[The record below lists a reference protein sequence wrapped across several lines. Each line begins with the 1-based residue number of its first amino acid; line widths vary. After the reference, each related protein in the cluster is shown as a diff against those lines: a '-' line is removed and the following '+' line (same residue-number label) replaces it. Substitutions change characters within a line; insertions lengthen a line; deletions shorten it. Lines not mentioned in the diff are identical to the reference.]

1 MDEIVEHKAV
11 PDSPVLSVYL
21 DVDQT
26 RTTNLKRHFEAP
38 LKDML
43 RSIEAQLDEKQ
54 RKSFGADARR
64 VNQFVSDFEP
74 HGKGL
79 IIFCDDSENFFRA
92 REINVAVQ
100 NNAHWSETP
109 YVLPLFEILDEY
121 ERYGVV
127 LVDRTHARVF
137 TVFVGEIEFHRD
149 VLSPDAVRH
158 IKTTGTD
165 HIRSQKTIQ
174 DKSDTH
180 LRWHLKLVAE
190 LLDRVVDYFG
200 FDRLVLGGPVE
211 ASSELFNLLSK
222 RVRTRVVRRI
232 ALPVEAS
239 ERDILEATL
248 KIEQEVE
255 RENEER
261 IVDELIGGDGHRHVT
276 LGLENTLLALAE
288 GRLWRLVFARGLA
301 PRGGQ
306 CTKCGMLFARP
317 DGSCDYCD
325 GAIEP
330 VDDLIER
337 IVERVVGAEGKVE
350 GVAGNAAER
359 LKQAGGIGA
368 ILRF

>member
-1 MDEIVEHKAV
+1 
-11 PDSPVLSVYL
+11 
-21 DVDQT
+21 
-26 RTTNLKRHFEAP
+26 
-38 LKDML
+38 
-43 RSIEAQLDEKQ
+43 
-54 RKSFGADARR
+54 
-64 VNQFVSDFEP
+64 
-74 HGKGL
+74 
-79 IIFCDDSENFFRA
+79 
-92 REINVAVQ
+92 
-100 NNAHWSETP
+100 
-109 YVLPLFEILDEY
+109 
-121 ERYGVV
+121 
-127 LVDRTHARVF
+127 
-137 TVFVGEIEFHRD
+137 
-149 VLSPDAVRH
+149 
-158 IKTTGTD
+158 
-165 HIRSQKTIQ
+165 
-174 DKSDTH
+174 
-180 LRWHLKLVAE
+180 